1 MAIEPTGE
9 LPGDPQSSPEGPG
22 DKSTDVRN
30 GFAPGRYAGPMS
42 PSSRR
47 GPSRRVLL
55 LTSHPVEGR
64 DGADTETCI
73 ALAEGLPQVAF
84 TYLGRFGRPP
94 LAPGRVVK
102 LVSRTGWPGL
112 LEGAQVAAW
121 TPVLTRSV
129 DLVHA
134 VLTIGPRYAAWSR
147 SRLAP
152 RGRPVIVTVPGVVSP
167 ECLVGVR
174 PLGTTVALSEVT
186 ADLLRQTGHPDVRVI
201 PPGIDL
207 DRWSWVPRRTGRRP
221 VLFFAGH
228 TDQQGGASEA
238 IEAAGRVQRG
248 GIPVRLVMG
257 LRVRPGQSE
266 VRELAAAEAAARSAG
281 LDEVEVHGRI
291 PDMGQAL
298 ADADVVLFTPE
309 RLVGGKADIPFVV
322 LEALATGRPAVVT
335 RLPQLV
341 DLAGVVDQVPVRA
354 PADTAAAISRLL
366 SVPTLWAERARSGRA
381 AVEQRF
387 STTRMCESYARLY
400 EELSPVAP
408 EPGPPR

>member
-1 MAIEPTGE
+1 
-9 LPGDPQSSPEGPG
+9 
-22 DKSTDVRN
+22 
-30 GFAPGRYAGPMS
+30 
-42 PSSRR
+42 
-47 GPSRRVLL
+47 
-55 LTSHPVEGR
+55 
-64 DGADTETCI
+64 
-73 ALAEGLPQVAF
+73 
-84 TYLGRFGRPP
+84 
-94 LAPGRVVK
+94 
-102 LVSRTGWPGL
+102 L

-121 TPVLTRSV
+121 TPLLTRSV

-152 RGRPVIVTVPGVVSP
+152 RRRPVIVTVPGVVSP
-167 ECLVGVR
+167 ECLVGAR
-174 PLGTTVALSEVT
+174 PLGVTVALSEAT

-207 DRWSWVPRRTGRRP
+207 TRWSWNPRRPGPRP

-228 TDQQGGASEA
+228 TDRYGGVPEA
-238 IEAAGRVQRG
+238 IEAAARVQRAG
-248 GIPVRLVMG
+248 LPVRLVLG
-257 LRVRPGQSE
+257 LRARPGQSE

-281 LDEVEVHGRI
+281 LDQVEVHGRI
-291 PDMGQAL
+291 ENMRQAI

-309 RLVGGKADIPFVV
+309 RLAGGKADIPFVV

-341 DLAGVVDQVPVRA
+341 DLTGIVDQVPVRA
-354 PADTAAAISRLL
+354 PADAAAAISRLL
-366 SVPTLWAERARSGRA
+366 SVPALWEERARSGRA

-400 EELSPVAP
+400 EELSAVG
-408 EPGPPR
+408 EVPGPRR